1 MTTLDDDNRRA
12 PAGVTRTRCAQCKKF
27 AKLAPGESKCA
38 PCMGMLPLDLSA
50 AKRGD
55 H

>member
-27 AKLAPGESKCA
+27 AKLAPNETQCA
-38 PCMGMLPLDLSA
+38 ACLGVLPLDLSGL
-50 AKRGD
+50 RGGQ
-55 H
+55 